1 MSASDSQPRRVLP
14 SQGHL
19 KRIGGG
25 ILDPRNNLGDMT
37 RMERAGTS
45 QGTLRTVMNKRV
57 CVAQD
62 CPACLIMKP
71 WQFRHPR
78 EQVLLF

>member
-19 KRIGGG
+19 KRFEGG
-25 ILDPRNNLGDMT
+25 ILDPHNNLGDTT

-45 QGTLRTVMNKRV
+45 QATLHTVMNKRV

-62 CPACLIMKP
+62 GPACLIMKP
-71 WQFRHPR
+71 WQFRHPQ
-78 EQVLLF
+78 EQVPLF